1 MRCKIHNKP
10 ATMVC
15 ARCGDSMCPLCAEF
29 IDGAWFCP
37 DCAIEERRFIAGLRY
52 RDIMIP
58 TNGEGF
64 MEETSGEADIDA
76 A

>member
-1 MRCKIHNKP
+1 
-10 ATMVC
+10 
-15 ARCGDSMCPLCAEF
+15 MCPLCAEF

-76 A
+76 G